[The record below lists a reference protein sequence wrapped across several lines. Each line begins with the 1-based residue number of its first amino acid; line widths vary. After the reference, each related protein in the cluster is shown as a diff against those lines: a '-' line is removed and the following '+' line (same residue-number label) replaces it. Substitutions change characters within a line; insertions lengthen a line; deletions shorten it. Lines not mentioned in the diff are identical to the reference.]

1 MFGLVLEGGG
11 TKGAYHIGAYKA
23 MCDLE
28 LPIGCI
34 VGTSIGAVNGALFAQ
49 GDYDLAAKVWQEIS
63 ADDVMSLPEETVETE
78 NVFDIRNIQ
87 AFMKELKNKKGFDM
101 SPFEKL
107 LRSAVDEE
115 KIRSSHIDFGLTVFN
130 VTDSKGENY
139 FLKNIPR
146 GMLVDYILASACFP
160 IFKPR
165 KIANT
170 VYIDGGVTN
179 NRPMDMIISAGYKD
193 IICVEVGGVGIC
205 KRISGAGCNIIS
217 VKSGL
222 GSVGTLDFNPEAI
235 SEAKALGYLEGMKTF
250 GKLTGEKFYF
260 DTSDYNKSKLRFGS
274 KLLGGI
280 EAAGEIFEVEKLR
293 AYTVDEFIN
302 SVMEKFERVQR
313 FDNIIEVLKKS
324 DKEKTAALALAM
336 VNSDAEILESSIV
349 AGLLGNMFD
358 AASAIAYFY
367 PNNKSRGEN

>member
-23 MCDLE
+23 ICDLE

-49 GDYDLAAKVWQEIS
+49 RDLELASKVWKEIS
-63 ADDVMSLPEETVETE
+63 AGDVMSLPKETVETE
-78 NVFDIRNIQ
+78 NVFDIRNVQ
-87 AFMKELKNKKGFDM
+87 AFVKELKSQKGLDMAPFD
-101 SPFEKL
+101 SL
-107 LRSAVDEE
+107 LRAAVDEE
-115 KIRSSHIDFGLTVFN
+115 KVRNSNIDFGLTVFN
-130 VTDSKGENY
+130 LTSSRGEKY
-139 FLKNIPR
+139 FLKDIPKGR
-146 GMLVDYILASACFP
+146 LVDYILASACFP

-165 KIANT
+165 KIADT

-179 NRPMDMIISAGYKD
+179 NRPLDMLISAGYRD
-193 IICVEVGGVGIC
+193 IICVEVGGVGMY

-217 VKSGL
+217 VKSGV
-222 GSVGTLDFNPEAI
+222 GSVGTFDFNQDAI
-235 SEAKALGYLEGMKTF
+235 SEAKSLGYLETMRTF
-250 GKLTGEKFYF
+250 GKLTGNKFYF
-260 DTSDYNKSKLRFGS
+260 DIADYNKSKLT
-274 KLLGGI
+274 LGTKILDGI

-293 AYTVDEFIN
+293 AYTVQEFIN
-302 SVMEKFERVQR
+302 SVMDKFRKVQG

-324 DKEKTAALALAM
+324 DKEKTAALAFAM
-336 VNSDAEILESSIV
+336 VNSDSEILESSIV

-367 PNNKSRGEN
+367 KKSNEA

>member
-23 MCDLE
+23 ICDLE

-49 GDYDLAAKVWQEIS
+49 GDYDLAANVWQEIS

-87 AFMKELKNKKGFDM
+87 VFMKELKNKKGFDM
-101 SPFEKL
+101 TPFERL
-107 LRSAVDEE
+107 LRSAIDEE
-115 KIRSSHIDFGLTVFN
+115 KIRKSEIDFGLTVFN
-130 VTDSKGENY
+130 VTDSKGETY
-139 FLKNIPR
+139 FIKNIPQ

-179 NRPMDMIISAGYKD
+179 NRPMDMIVSAGYRD
-193 IICVEVGGVGIC
+193 IICVEVGGVGIY

-222 GSVGTLDFNPEAI
+222 GSVGTFDFNPEAI
-235 SEAKALGYLEGMKTF
+235 SEAKALGYLECMKTF
-250 GKLTGEKFYF
+250 GKLAGEKFYF
-260 DTSDYNKSKLRFGS
+260 DSADYNKSKLRFGN

-280 EAAGEIFEVEKLR
+280 EAAGEIFEVERLR
-293 AYTVDEFIN
+293 AYTVDEFIA
-302 SVMEKFERVQR
+302 SVMSKFSSIQKY
-313 FDNIIEVLKKS
+313 DNIIEVLKKS
-324 DKEKTAALALAM
+324 DKEKTVALALAM
-336 VNSDAEILESSIV
+336 ANSNAEILESSIV
-349 AGLLGNMFD
+349 AGLLGNMFE

-367 PNNKSRGEN
+367 KKSHEAL